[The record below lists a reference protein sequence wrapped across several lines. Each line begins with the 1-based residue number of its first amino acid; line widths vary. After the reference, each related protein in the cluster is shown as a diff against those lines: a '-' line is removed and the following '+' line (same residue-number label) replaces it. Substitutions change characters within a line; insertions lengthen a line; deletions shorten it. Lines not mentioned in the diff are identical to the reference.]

1 MAEGLHRVGV
11 EGDARLVGGRRQLAN
26 RLDGADLVVGEH
38 DGGQDGVRADGRLE
52 VLNAHESVLVHGK
65 IGHLE
70 ALALQRLAGV
80 KHRVVLDGARD
91 DVAPLGGVGPG
102 EALEGPVVRFG
113 AAAREEDFARR
124 RADEAGQALAGG
136 SHGVGGLLAQGVNGG
151 RIAEMLGEVGG
162 HGLHH
167 FGANGRR
174 GRMVKVDLPH
184 GAPASASGMD
194 SPGTVL
200 GRGRAPPSKS
210 SNLLEFNI
218 IGLRRLSRTS
228 YDCYHIHDDFP
239 RKATSVK
246 ISTKTRYGM
255 RFMIDLAQSQGEG
268 RVALK
273 DIADRQGLS
282 KKYLE
287 QVVAPLASA
296 GLLDVTRGNQGGYRL
311 SRDAS
316 AITLADI
323 VAASE
328 DGLELLDCMGSLSAC
343 ERAEDCPSRRCG
355 AAFKWRSA
363 IISPGSPSPTSPLP
377 PPLPTCNLPPDLF
390 RVSCVITCAA
400 TREDAVEDEGK
411 KVLGSP

>member
-1 MAEGLHRVGV
+1 MGKADGQKHVARVQRAGGAGGAGGHADAPGGQLQQHAFALDELEGEVHVVGQAALPAAVELGRGDLLENAADGMVAQRQLAVALGDDFLGGQFGGAGEADDAGHVLGGAAPPAFLLTAIEEVLKLHAAAHIQKADALGAVDLVGRRRQHVDAQLVHVDGLMAEGLHRVGV
-11 EGDARLVGGRRQLAN
+11 EDDARLVGGRRQLAN

-184 GAPASASGMD
+184 GAPASALGMD

-239 RKATSVK
+239 
-246 ISTKTRYGM
+246 
-255 RFMIDLAQSQGEG
+255 
-268 RVALK
+268 
-273 DIADRQGLS
+273 
-282 KKYLE
+282 
-287 QVVAPLASA
+287 
-296 GLLDVTRGNQGGYRL
+296 
-311 SRDAS
+311 
-316 AITLADI
+316 
-323 VAASE
+323 
-328 DGLELLDCMGSLSAC
+328 
-343 ERAEDCPSRRCG
+343 ERRPR
-355 AAFKWRSA
+355 
-363 IISPGSPSPTSPLP
+363 
-377 PPLPTCNLPPDLF
+377 
-390 RVSCVITCAA
+390 
-400 TREDAVEDEGK
+400 
-411 KVLGSP
+411 

>member
-1 MAEGLHRVGV
+1 MVAQGQLTVALGGDFLRGQFGGAREADDAGHVLRGAAAPALLLAAIEKVLKLHATAHIQKADALGAVDLVGRRRQHVDAQLVHVDGLMAEGLHRVGV

-91 DVAPLGGVGPG
+91 DVAPLGGVGPS

-239 RKATSVK
+239 
-246 ISTKTRYGM
+246 
-255 RFMIDLAQSQGEG
+255 
-268 RVALK
+268 
-273 DIADRQGLS
+273 
-282 KKYLE
+282 
-287 QVVAPLASA
+287 
-296 GLLDVTRGNQGGYRL
+296 
-311 SRDAS
+311 
-316 AITLADI
+316 
-323 VAASE
+323 
-328 DGLELLDCMGSLSAC
+328 
-343 ERAEDCPSRRCG
+343 ERRPR
-355 AAFKWRSA
+355 
-363 IISPGSPSPTSPLP
+363 
-377 PPLPTCNLPPDLF
+377 
-390 RVSCVITCAA
+390 
-400 TREDAVEDEGK
+400 
-411 KVLGSP
+411 